1 MGKLFVR
8 ERRQVE
14 QGAGIPR
21 FMIVAA
27 IGTDLRVYAHHF
39 RKVEL
44 EKLAEEAGAEIVYL
58 PQGEGAGRESHHSE
72 TRHAHDADEA
82 GNREDD
88 NKIEERFGDPGHRQG
103 QRHGRRNAMD
113 QE

>member
-14 QGAGIPR
+14 QGSGIPR
-21 FMIVAA
+21 FVIVAA
-27 IGTDLRVYAHHF
+27 LGTDLRVYAHHF

-44 EKLAEEAGAEIVYL
+44 EKLAEEAGAEIIYL
-58 PQGEGAGRESHHSE
+58 PQGEGAGRE
-72 TRHAHDADEA
+72 RHRSGSQHASATDEVDDHE
-82 GNREDD
+82 ND
-88 NKIEERFGDPGHRQG
+88 NKMDERLGDQGRHQG